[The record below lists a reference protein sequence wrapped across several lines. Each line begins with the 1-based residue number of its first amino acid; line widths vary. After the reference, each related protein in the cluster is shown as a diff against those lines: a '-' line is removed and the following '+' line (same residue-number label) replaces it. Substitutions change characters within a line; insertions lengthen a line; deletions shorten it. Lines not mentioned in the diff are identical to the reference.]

1 MKIFSNSSYCVLLL
15 GGRDCF
21 VTARVRDLLVW
32 LVVSCGGDDFR
43 KGFKGKLKISL
54 KPFGSQPS
62 TSS

>member
-21 VTARVRDLLVW
+21 VTARVRDLMDW
-32 LVVSCGGDDFR
+32 LVISCGGDDF
-43 KGFKGKLKISL
+43 KKAYKGKLKIHL
-54 KPFGSQPS
+54 KPFGSQLS